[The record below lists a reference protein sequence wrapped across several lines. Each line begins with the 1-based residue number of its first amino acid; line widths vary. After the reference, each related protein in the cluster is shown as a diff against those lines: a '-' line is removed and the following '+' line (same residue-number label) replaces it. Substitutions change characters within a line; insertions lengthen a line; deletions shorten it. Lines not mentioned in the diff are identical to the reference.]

1 MPKISLAD
9 QLDTL
14 KGKMNGLFS
23 RAEKPSEEHPEGDA
37 SADSPSQVKRLAPLV
52 LAVAVL
58 GGGGYTYQEDIMAL
72 IAPAPTDGNAMPLPV
87 ARTPSP
93 TAAPT
98 VEKMLADVASEPVTS
113 LETASE
119 EIAEVTS
126 TPIEESPANA
136 DANDE
141 MDLIAKKLQAM
152 QELQAMDEGQPEEAA
167 EFAMA
172 MDEESPELT
181 ATDDDML
188 VMGNSDDVADVELA
202 SSAEANEPQP
212 LNTASA
218 ETMQSNQWTLWQA
231 SNQWAVQVMAVQTKE
246 YLTDFISQNE
256 LENGATYFEFT
267 RDGNHYYALVVGVY
281 NTHAEANE
289 AAQTVAADFNVE
301 PWVRS
306 MQSIQT
312 AIEYDFN
319 APEPTLALS
328 QKL

>member
-9 QLDTL
+9 QLDAL
-14 KGKMNGLFS
+14 KGKMSGLFS
-23 RAEKPSEEHPEGDA
+23 RAEKPAVEQTEDDA
-37 SADSPSQVKRLAPLV
+37 SASSLSQVKRLAPLV

-72 IAPAPTDGNAMPLPV
+72 IAPVPTGGNAMPLPV
-87 ARTPSP
+87 ARTP
-93 TAAPT
+93 APA
-98 VEKMLADVASEPVTS
+98 VEETIADVTSEPATS
-113 LETASE
+113 LETAPK
-119 EIAEVTS
+119 EITGVVSAS
-126 TPIEESPANA
+126 IEESPNNV
-136 DANDE
+136 DANGE

-152 QELQAMDEGQPEEAA
+152 QELQAVE
-167 EFAMA
+167 
-172 MDEESPELT
+172 EESPELT
-181 ATDDDML
+181 PTDDEML
-188 VMGNSDDVADVELA
+188 VMENNDGLLDVELA
-202 SSAEANEPQP
+202 SSDEVNKAQP
-212 LNTASA
+212 LNITSA

-231 SNQWAVQVMAVQTKE
+231 PNQWAVQVMAVQTKE

-267 RDGNHYYALVVGVY
+267 RDGSHYYALVVGVY

-289 AAQTVAADFNVE
+289 AAQTVATEFNVK

-328 QKL
+328 QKF

>member
-9 QLDTL
+9 QLDAL
-14 KGKMNGLFS
+14 KGKMSGLFS
-23 RAEKPSEEHPEGDA
+23 RAEKPAAEQAEGDA
-37 SADSPSQVKRLAPLV
+37 SASSPSQVKRLAPLV
-52 LAVAVL
+52 VAVAVL
-58 GGGGYTYQEDIMAL
+58 GGGGYTYQADIMAL
-72 IAPAPTDGNAMPLPV
+72 IEPASTGGNVMPLPV
-87 ARTPSP
+87 ARTP
-93 TAAPT
+93 APA
-98 VEKMLADVASEPVTS
+98 VEETITSVISEPETS
-113 LETASE
+113 LEVMSE
-119 EIAEVTS
+119 EVVEVAAA
-126 TPIEESPANA
+126 PIEESPANTG
-136 DANDE
+136 ANDE

-167 EFAMA
+167 EFAMV

-181 ATDDDML
+181 TTDDDML
-188 VMGNSDDVADVELA
+188 VMGNNDDVVDVELTA
-202 SSAEANEPQP
+202 SDETNEPQP

-256 LENGATYFEFT
+256 LENGATYFEFS

-289 AAQTVAADFNVE
+289 AAQTVAAEFNVK

-306 MQSIQT
+306 MKSIQS

-319 APEPTLALS
+319 TPEPALALS
-328 QKL
+328 QKF